1 MSVKIGPKIKQR
13 RKELGLSLR
22 DLAERVDLTASF
34 LSQIERDMA
43 SPSID
48 SLRKISQA
56 LDVPVFFFLLD
67 QDGPHPVVKHNQ
79 RRMLKLP
86 QGTITYQLLTP
97 DVDRKLGV
105 VLAELSPADGEVP
118 LLNYQH
124 TEECIFVLEGQ
135 LEVTL
140 GSDVY
145 LLEAEDAIYFDGPML
160 QSLVARGDKQVRYLS
175 IITPPV
181 F

>member
-1 MSVKIGPKIKQR
+1 MSVKIGAKVKQR
-13 RKELGLSLR
+13 RKEMGFSLR

-67 QDGPHPVVKHNQ
+67 QDGPSPVVKRDQ
-79 RRMLKLP
+79 RRMLMLP
-86 QGTITYQLLTP
+86 KGNITYQLVTP

-105 VLAELSPADGEVP
+105 VLAELDPGDGEVP
-118 LLNYQH
+118 LMHYQH
-124 TEECIFVLEGQ
+124 TEECIFVLEGV

-145 LLEAEDAIYFDGPML
+145 LLEPEDAIYFDGPML